1 MNGDCF
7 GSDPLQS
14 PSFLLSATENILVMI
29 LDDPDR
35 VFHTA
40 YLFPLQMV
48 ILIAQA
54 VLVMKLDPERV
65 GIVVFPDHPAVF
77 GVV

>member
-1 MNGDCF
+1 
-7 GSDPLQS
+7 
-14 PSFLLSATENILVMI
+14 MI

-35 VFHTA
+35 VFYTE
-40 YLFPLQMV
+40 YLFPLQKV
-48 ILIAQA
+48 ILIAQT

>member
-1 MNGDCF
+1 M
-7 GSDPLQS
+7 
-14 PSFLLSATENILVMI
+14 V

-48 ILIAQA
+48 ILIAQT
-54 VLVMKLDPERV
+54 VFVMKLDPERV
-65 GIVVFPDHPAVF
+65 GIVVFPDHPAVP